1 MFREESTEVL
11 VAGAGPVGMI
21 TAILLAESGIRVKV
35 VDKESG
41 TATHSYSCAPEAD
54 SQMRRHVQELLK
66 ERAPWFEGTIGEIVW
81 SAEVQF
87 EPGVSRQFGQ
97 GRCWLAGDAA
107 HQTGPVGMQSMN
119 VGLREAAELVGN
131 VKKILREQG
140 SPNLLN
146 AYASNRREEWLHLL
160 GTKGELKPSVQTNP
174 WIRERGARI
183 LPCLPTSGEHLRQLF
198 DQIGLD
204 LR

>member
-1 MFREESTEVL
+1 MVPEETTEVL

-131 VKKILREQG
+131 VKKILREHG
-140 SPNLLN
+140 SSGLLE
-146 AYASNRREEWLHLL
+146 AYAGERREEWQQLL
-160 GTKGELKPSVQTNP
+160 GTKGEPKPRIQTDP
-174 WIRERGARI
+174 WITSRGARI
-183 LPCLPTSGEHLRQLF
+183 LSCLPASGEHLIELF